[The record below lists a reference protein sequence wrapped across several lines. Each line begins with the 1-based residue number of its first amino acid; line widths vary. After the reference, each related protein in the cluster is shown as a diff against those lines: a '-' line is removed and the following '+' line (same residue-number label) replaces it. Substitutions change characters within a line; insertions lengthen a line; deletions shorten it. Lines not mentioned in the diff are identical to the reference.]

1 MAFCA
6 CKGGRARAIRNEM
19 DPEFPANVDSAP
31 HSRDVSPGDMK
42 PIASRTYLTKEEVDH
57 DADANHRAL
66 MFRNRLRKN
75 LRRIEPWAAQRR
87 LEAYRL
93 YDSDIPEIRL
103 IVERYGPNLVVWEY
117 ARRDEHEQSQ
127 AGTQDRFLD
136 AVLNALVEECKV
148 PREHIYVKRRRR
160 QRTFYAGQY
169 EPAEFMNQGRTPS
182 PSREVIVTEGGHRF
196 IVNLS
201 DYLDTGLFLDHRETR
216 ALIGR
221 LAPGKRVLNL
231 FGYTG
236 SFTVYAARGGAPS
249 SVTVDMSSTYLDW
262 AARNFTEN
270 GLDLTRHRLVRAD
283 VLSFLRTPPK
293 KDTTPPFDLIVLDPP
308 TFSNSK
314 RMQGTLDVLRDHAWL
329 IHASLRLLSKKA
341 DSVLLFSTNQRRFI
355 LRQDELPHDLHI
367 EDLSAKTLPRDF
379 HDPRTRTCYLIRHPA
394 IGAAE
399 QK

>member
-1 MAFCA
+1 
-6 CKGGRARAIRNEM
+6 
-19 DPEFPANVDSAP
+19 
-31 HSRDVSPGDMK
+31 MK
-42 PIASRTYLTKEEVDH
+42 PIASRTYLAKEEVDH
-57 DADANHRAL
+57 DEDANHRAL

-75 LRRIEPWAAQRR
+75 LRRLEPWAAQRR
-87 LEAYRL
+87 LDAYRL

-103 IVERYGPNLVVWEY
+103 IVERYGQNLVVWEY
-117 ARRDEHEQSQ
+117 ARRDEHEQSA
-127 AGTQDRFLD
+127 AGTHDRFLD
-136 AVLNALVEECKV
+136 TVLNALVEECNV

-169 EPAEFMNQGRTPS
+169 EPAEFMNQERT
-182 PSREVIVTEGGHRF
+182 PSREVIVTECGHRF
-196 IVNLS
+196 IVNLT

-216 ALIGR
+216 VLIGR
-221 LAPGKRVLNL
+221 LAAGKRVLNL

-249 SVTVDMSSTYLDW
+249 SITVDMSSTYLDW

-283 VLSFLRTPPK
+283 VLSFLRTPPQ

-314 RMQGTLDVLRDHAWL
+314 RMKGTLDVLRDHAWL
-329 IHASLRLLSKKA
+329 IRASLRLLSKKA
-341 DSVLLFSTNQRRFI
+341 DSALLFSTNQRSFV
-355 LRQDELPHDLHI
+355 LRRDELPNDLHI

-394 IGAAE
+394 MGAA
-399 QK
+399 